1 MTKMVY
7 TVINRPKKDETGRT
21 DIGWLADGASEEVP
35 YAGFLVTS
43 RTKKGELRTYSAT
56 VVKSPAGFPEF
67 KTKKHLGDDF
77 ETRARAA
84 FAIWRAYYSDVKT
97 ERHMAKAAE
106 QEDRELRRKGREDR
120 KAFRATPAGMEAYRK
135 ELNEKA
141 RVRRASMTPEEKAAI
156 AERRREKR
164 KLEKE

>member
-7 TVINRPKKDETGRT
+7 TVINRPKNDEVGQTN
-21 DIGWLADGASEEVP
+21 IGWKADNVSEEVT
-35 YAGFLVTS
+35 YAGYLVTARYAKFEDRRYHAFMNKDS
-43 RTKKGELRTYSAT
+43 TTLD
-56 VVKSPAGFPEF
+56 
-67 KTKKHLGDDF
+67 LGDDF
-77 ETRARAA
+77 TTRARAA
-84 FAIWRAYYSDVKT
+84 FAIWRAYYSDVKS
-97 ERHMAKAAE
+97 ERHMAKTAE
-106 QEDRELRRKGREDR
+106 QEERDRRRQQREER
-120 KAFRATPAGMEAYRK
+120 KAFRDTPAGMEAYRK